1 MHLWIKLS
9 TMLSTGGDKNNKKN
23 YKKTLDKTANVWYYV
38 ITERADKPSKR
49 KEVRL

>member
-1 MHLWIKLS
+1 MDKVINNLWI
-9 TMLSTGGDKNNKKN
+9 KNNKKN

-38 ITERADKPSKR
+38 ITERADKLSKR